1 MAASLRVSALRE
13 GLQAAG
19 YREPDN
25 IELLQRAAEGD
36 PKRDNRTVGER
47 GRRGKQKGILQIRP
61 NRIDSTSG
69 LTRSLRNSPAQRHF
83 CGDREKFL
91 GAGIGWL
98 EMLGSCEFKRRRK
111 VTDEGLTATWE

>member
-1 MAASLRVSALRE
+1 MLQCSDTAAVEGTTGRSA
-13 GLQAAG
+13 
-19 YREPDN
+19 
-25 IELLQRAAEGD
+25 
-36 PKRDNRTVGER
+36 NRH
-47 GRRGKQKGILQIRP
+47 GKQKGILQIRP
-61 NRIDSTSG
+61 NRIDSTNG